1 MHTQEDAMFTR
12 SHRVL
17 VAAVTLAGLAGCST
31 TSTRFV
37 NTWKAPDSA
46 PLSVKQGDLV
56 VAMVISKQ
64 ESTRRAGE
72 DVLGEELRK
81 RGLRPI
87 PSFTLVP
94 TDQVGNREAALATIQ
109 GSGAVAVFAARP
121 IAVNTQQTYVP
132 PTYMGPGPYGAWGPY
147 YGYGWNAAYS
157 PGYVVTDTVVRVEL
171 LVYDLRQGKL
181 LWAGQSE
188 TTNPGQLDAFIT
200 ELVKAATA
208 QMTREGVIAPPAS

>member
-1 MHTQEDAMFTR
+1 MSSSPSRARTVLMSLAL
-12 SHRVL
+12 VGL
-17 VAAVTLAGLAGCST
+17 VACST

-37 NTWKAPDSA
+37 STWKAPDSA

-56 VAMVISKQ
+56 VAMVISNQ

-72 DVLGEELRK
+72 EGISEELRK

-87 PSFTLVP
+87 PSFTLIP
-94 TDQVGNREAALATIQ
+94 TDQVGDREKALAAIQ
-109 GSGAVAVFAARP
+109 GSGAVAVFAVRP

-132 PTYMGPGPYGAWGPY
+132 PTYTGGPYGAWGPY

-157 PGYVVTDTVVRVEL
+157 PGYVVTDTVVRVEV
-171 LVYDLRQGKL
+171 LVYDLGQGKL

-188 TTNPGQLDAFIT
+188 TLNPGQLDSFIPG
-200 ELVKAATA
+200 LVNAAAA